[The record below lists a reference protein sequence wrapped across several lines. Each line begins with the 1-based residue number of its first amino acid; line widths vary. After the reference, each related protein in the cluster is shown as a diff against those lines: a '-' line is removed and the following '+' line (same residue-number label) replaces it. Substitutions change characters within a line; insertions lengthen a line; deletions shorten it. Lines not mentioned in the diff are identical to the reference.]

1 MRLSEGGAGDGG
13 HSDGKDEAG
22 WERPVRRRQTA
33 MVVGDRAGPVRA
45 WRAKGVDRWWGLDA
59 GRAAREAAAEP
70 DLERRICVRHPVA
83 ARWSRRVCR
92 LLASRPGRS
101 SRPIV
106 IRSVRFRAGQGWS
119 VFTGGGSVACVVASG
134 AVAVA
139 AVAGAASSAAV
150 VAGGVEKQP
159 AAALVAASAQT
170 ACGHRLQEVERVQR
184 EDSGEIT
191 RVACLEGPPG
201 WGAGEAAGRDCV
213 GERPVQ

>member
-106 IRSVRFRAGQGWS
+106 IRSVRFRAGQGVERLHGRWFGCVCS
-119 VFTGGGSVACVVASG
+119 GVGRGRGCRSRGSCIIGGCGCGWCRETASRSPGRRIG
-134 AVAVA
+134 AN
-139 AVAGAASSAAV
+139 GLRASSAGGRARAARGLGRDH
-150 VAGGVEKQP
+150 AGGV
-159 AAALVAASAQT
+159 
-170 ACGHRLQEVERVQR
+170 
-184 EDSGEIT
+184 
-191 RVACLEGPPG
+191 PG
-201 WGAGEAAGRDCV
+201 GSTGLGCR
-213 GERPVQ
+213 